1 MASPRSISTWLAFF
15 LIFWVVGFL
24 LQWPIRESRI
34 QRWQSQLA
42 STAKKDFE
50 VIERLKSEWESKTE
64 LDSILNSIGKGMLV
78 WNTDADQGK
87 QDSSQREI
95 YVNWQSE
102 PGGYRRLKLEHDW
115 QAPGGKQYSVTMIR
129 RYSDADLSGVV
140 GAPWVLA
147 HFFGL
152 FGAVIGFM
160 WVKGKSER
168 AQEEDWINRFSTQ
181 IGVSQESLKAKEW
194 MGVRESLAHGI
205 YAMADSMKSQIASVS
220 QTYERSSQAMTS
232 MPIGILTFNEK
243 LKLDFANPAGKAL
256 LGIELA
262 EIGQRL
268 IEVVRI
274 PEVFDCILATHETG
288 KPNEIECQMNQ
299 GRISLRLKAIP
310 IGQVDPATSAY
321 RVLVSIADETRLKQ
335 LENLRR
341 DFTANVSHEL
351 KTPLASIKAYAET
364 LLMGALD
371 DPDARQHFIMRIE
384 EQACRLEALIADLL
398 QLSRLQ
404 SQPDKPALIPI
415 SIQDVINSCVDD
427 HSAIAQRLKV
437 SVNIGTVYS
446 GRILSDLSS
455 LKTILANIVSNAI
468 RYNKPNGSVSIS
480 TRELNGQCIV
490 RIEDSGIGIPP
501 EDLERIFERFYRV
514 EKARSQETGGTGLG
528 LAIVKHLCQLVTA
541 ELNVKSRLGEGSC
554 FEISFPMPH

>member
-1 MASPRSISTWLAFF
+1 M
-15 LIFWVVGFL
+15 FWGAGFL

-34 QRWQSQLA
+34 QRWQAQLA
-42 STAKKDFE
+42 DAAKNDFE
-50 VIERLKSEWESKTE
+50 VIERLKSGWESQTE
-64 LDSILNSIGKGMLV
+64 LDSVLDRVSKGLLV
-78 WNTDADQGK
+78 WNSDFSPEGRA
-87 QDSSQREI
+87 SSLKEM

-115 QAPGGKQYSVTMIR
+115 RGPSGKQYSATMIR
-129 RYSDADLSGVV
+129 RYSDVELSGVV
-140 GAPWVLA
+140 GASWVLA

-152 FGAVIGFM
+152 FGAVIGFI
-160 WVKGKSER
+160 WIKGRSDR
-168 AQEEDWINRFSTQ
+168 VQEEEWINRFSTQ
-181 IGVSQESLKAKEW
+181 IGISQESLKAKEW

-205 YAMADSMKSQIASVS
+205 YAMADSMRSQIASVS

-288 KPNEIECQMNQ
+288 KPNEIEFQMNQ
-299 GRISLRLKAIP
+299 GRTSLRLKAIP
-310 IGQVDPATSAY
+310 IGQEDPTTNAY

-371 DPDARQHFIMRIE
+371 DPDARQHFVMRIE
-384 EQACRLEALIADLL
+384 EQAGRLEALIADLL

-404 SQPDKPALIPI
+404 SQPDKPALMPI
-415 SIQDVINSCVDD
+415 SIRDVINACVDD

-437 SVNIGTVYS
+437 SVTIGSVYS

-455 LKTILANIVSNAI
+455 IKTILANIVSNAI
-468 RYNKPNGSVSIS
+468 RYNKPNGSVAIS
-480 TRELNGQCIV
+480 ADEVNGLCVV
-490 RIEDSGIGIPP
+490 RIVDNGIGIPP
-501 EDLERIFERFYRV
+501 EDLDRIFERFYRV

-541 ELNVKSRLGEGSC
+541 ELNVRSKLGEGSC
-554 FEISFPMPH
+554 FEIRFPIAR

>member
-1 MASPRSISTWLAFF
+1 
-15 LIFWVVGFL
+15 
-24 LQWPIRESRI
+24 
-34 QRWQSQLA
+34 
-42 STAKKDFE
+42 
-50 VIERLKSEWESKTE
+50 
-64 LDSILNSIGKGMLV
+64 MLV
-78 WNTDADQGK
+78 WNSAPDLPTK
-87 QDSSQREI
+87 ESSQKEI

-115 QAPGGKQYSVTMIR
+115 LSPDGIPYSATLIR
-129 RYSDADLSGVV
+129 RYSDADVSGVV
-140 GAPWVLA
+140 GVSWVLA
-147 HFFGL
+147 HCFGL
-152 FGAVIGFM
+152 FGAVVGFM
-160 WVKGKSER
+160 WLKGRSER
-168 AQEEDWINRFSTQ
+168 QSEEEWINRFSTQ
-181 IGVSQESLKAKEW
+181 IGVSQESLKSKEW

-205 YAMADSMKSQIASVS
+205 YAMADSMRSQIASVS

-288 KPNEIECQMNQ
+288 KPNEIEFQMNQ
-299 GRISLRLKAIP
+299 GRTSLRLKAIP
-310 IGQVDPATSAY
+310 IGSKDSNTNAY

-371 DPDARQHFIMRIE
+371 DPDARQHFVMRIE
-384 EQACRLEALIADLL
+384 EQAGRLEALIADLL

-404 SQPDKPALIPI
+404 SQPDKPALMPI
-415 SIQDVINSCVDD
+415 SIRDVVNSCVDD

-437 SVNIGTVYS
+437 SVTIGNIYS

-455 LKTILANIVSNAI
+455 LKTIMANIVSNAI
-468 RYNKPNGSVSIS
+468 RYNKTNGSVSIS
-480 TRELNGQCIV
+480 AQEIDGRCVV
-490 RIEDSGIGIPP
+490 RIEDTGIGIPP

-541 ELNVKSRLGEGSC
+541 ELSVKSRLGEGSC
-554 FEISFPMPH
+554 FTLAIDDGSRIDRDQMVEKETSCQRILFALVNSPLRNSLMSRDSNWSRKGFNPFSITNGSPVWIGLLQTL

>member
-1 MASPRSISTWLAFF
+1 M
-15 LIFWVVGFL
+15 FWGAGFL
-24 LQWPIRESRI
+24 LQWPIRETRI
-34 QRWQSQLA
+34 QKWQAQLA
-42 STAKKDFE
+42 NAAKNDFE
-50 VIERLKSEWESKTE
+50 VIEQLKSGWESQAD
-64 LDSILNSIGKGMLV
+64 LDSVLDRVSKGLLIWNSDLP
-78 WNTDADQGK
+78 AEDQA
-87 QDSSQREI
+87 SSLKEI

-115 QAPGGKQYSVTMIR
+115 RGPSGKQYSATMIR
-129 RYSDADLSGVV
+129 RYSDVDLSGVV
-140 GAPWVLA
+140 GASWVLA
-147 HFFGL
+147 HCFGL
-152 FGAVIGFM
+152 FGAVIGFI
-160 WVKGKSER
+160 WIKGRSDR
-168 AQEEDWINRFSTQ
+168 AQEEEWINRFSTQ
-181 IGVSQESLKAKEW
+181 IGISQESLKAKEW

-205 YAMADSMKSQIASVS
+205 YAMADSMRSQIASVS

-288 KPNEIECQMNQ
+288 KPNEIEFQMNQ
-299 GRISLRLKAIP
+299 GRTSLRLKAIP
-310 IGQVDPATSAY
+310 IGQEDPTTNAY

-371 DPDARQHFIMRIE
+371 DPDARQHFVMRIE
-384 EQACRLEALIADLL
+384 EQAGRLEALIADLL

-404 SQPDKPALIPI
+404 SQPDKPALMPI
-415 SIQDVINSCVDD
+415 SIRDVINACVDD

-437 SVNIGTVYS
+437 SVTIGSVYS

-468 RYNKPNGSVSIS
+468 RYNKPDGSVAIS
-480 TRELNGQCIV
+480 ADEVNGLCVV
-490 RIEDSGIGIPP
+490 RIVDNGIGIPP
-501 EDLERIFERFYRV
+501 EDLDRIFERFYRV

-541 ELNVKSRLGEGSC
+541 ELNVKSKLGEGSC
-554 FEISFPMPH
+554 FEIRFPVAR